1 VSLVFALAADLS
13 REITGIYRERLENEF
28 RAADEACSG
37 YLVNKL
43 GKAEGIDAFSLF
55 TGSEVR
61 AYKYASPELVAHW
74 ADMGRLTR
82 ASFEAQYL
90 ASRGEELAIIERN
103 Y

>member
-1 VSLVFALAADLS
+1 MSLVFALAADLH
-13 REITGIYRERLENEF
+13 REITGIYRERLDNEF

-43 GKAEGIDAFSLF
+43 GRAAGVSAWSLF
-55 TGSEVR
+55 SGSEVR
-61 AYKYASPELVAHW
+61 AYKYASPELVAYW

-90 ASRGEELAIIERN
+90 AARGQEVALIERN